1 MAKAEG
7 VELEGKKGSKK
18 MLMILLILVLVILG
32 VGGFIVF
39 KFVLAPKD
47 MTVQDGIDINVDA
60 ADTGTEV
67 VADRRNAP
75 TAAGVTISLE
85 SFVVNLTDP
94 AGNRYLK
101 LALAVNVPEDN
112 PDLQAEIENRIPMI
126 RDIVIASLSA
136 KTYEEISTSQGKVF
150 LKQELVR
157 RINSVL
163 SAGRLNDVYITEF
176 VVQ

>member
-1 MAKAEG
+1 MARAEG
-7 VELEGKKGSKK
+7 VEPEKKTGSKK

-32 VGGFIVF
+32 VAGFIVF

-47 MTVQDGIDINVDA
+47 MAVQDGIDINVDA
-60 ADTGTEV
+60 ADTGEV
-67 VADRRNAP
+67 VANKRNAP
-75 TAAGVTISLE
+75 TEAGVTISLE

-101 LALAVNVPEDN
+101 LALAVDVPEDN
-112 PDLQAEIENRIPMI
+112 SELQAEIEKRIPMI

-150 LKQELVR
+150 MKQELVR
-157 RINSVL
+157 RINSIL
-163 SAGRLNDVYITEF
+163 TSGRLNDVYITEF

>member
-1 MAKAEG
+1 MARAEG
-7 VELEGKKGSKK
+7 VEPEGKKGSKK

-32 VGGFIVF
+32 VAGFIVF

-47 MTVQDGIDINVDA
+47 MTVQDGIDINVDG
-60 ADTGTEV
+60 ADTGEA
-67 VADRRNAP
+67 VANRRNAP

-101 LALAVNVPEDN
+101 LALAVDVPEEN
-112 PDLQAEIENRIPMI
+112 VDLQAEIDKRIPMI

-157 RINSVL
+157 RINSIL
-163 SAGRLNDVYITEF
+163 SSGRINDVYITEF

>member
-1 MAKAEG
+1 MARADG
-7 VELEGKKGSKK
+7 VEQESKKGSKK
-18 MLMILLILVLVILG
+18 MLIILLILVLVILG
-32 VGGFIVF
+32 VAGFIVF

-60 ADTGTEV
+60 ADTGGEV
-67 VADRRNAP
+67 VANRRNAP
-75 TAAGVTISLE
+75 TAAGVTVSLE

-101 LALAVNVPEDN
+101 LALAVEVPEDN
-112 PDLQAEIENRIPMI
+112 IELQAEIDKRIPMI

-150 LKQELVR
+150 MKQELVR
-157 RINSVL
+157 RINSIL
-163 SAGRLNDVYITEF
+163 TSGRLNDVYITEF